1 MPAVMTIA
9 QVTLVPPDAPVSM
22 NEGATSMH
30 LARLQCNSQIRSVDS
45 RLPGV
50 PGFKMKDSAA
60 VTSSPTVRRRRIA
73 RELRQLRERANMT
86 LDQAARQLDMS
97 KSNLSRIEN
106 AQIGIKPRDVRA
118 ALALYQ
124 VTGADAEAL
133 IEIARGAQQRG
144 WWQNYGDV
152 LPEWFEFYVGL
163 EAEASTIRTYEA
175 EAVPGLLQTEDYAR
189 AVYVLTAGEAE
200 VDRKVSARIQ
210 RQEVLHREPPAHLSV
225 VLNEAVLVRPVGGA
239 KVMAEQVDQLVD
251 LAQLQNVSIQVL
263 PFDAG
268 GHPAMTT
275 PYVIVSFADAP
286 HESIVYLEN
295 LTNGQALE
303 EPEHVRGYTIVHENL
318 RTMALDEEASLDR
331 MREASRNMK

>member
-1 MPAVMTIA
+1 
-9 QVTLVPPDAPVSM
+9 
-22 NEGATSMH
+22 MH
-30 LARLQCNSQIRSVDS
+30 RLRVQCNSRIRCVDY
-45 RLPGV
+45 RLLGV
-50 PGFKMKDSAA
+50 PGREVQDSAA

-73 RELRQLRERANMT
+73 RELRQLRERSSMT

-118 ALALYQ
+118 ALALYE
-124 VTGADAEAL
+124 VTGADAEAI

-152 LPEWFEFYVGL
+152 LPQWFEFYVGL
-163 EAEASTIRTYEA
+163 EAEASVIRTYEA
-175 EAVPGLLQTEDYAR
+175 ESVPGLLQTEDYAR
-189 AVYVLTAGEAE
+189 AIYVLTAGEAE

-210 RQEVLHREPPAHLSV
+210 RQAVLHRDPPAELSV

-239 KVMAEQVDQLVD
+239 KVMSQQLDQVAD
-251 LAQLQNVSIQVL
+251 LAQLPNVTVQVL
-263 PFDAG
+263 PFEAG

-286 HESIVYLEN
+286 DESIVYLEN

-303 EPEHVRGYTIVHENL
+303 EPEHVRGYTMVHETL
-318 RTMALDEEASLDR
+318 RDRALDPGDSIAMLR
-331 MREASRNMK
+331 NASRNLK